1 MSHKESSELRW
12 KIFDCPLSLFLFLIL
27 WIRIRIYLEYGSTK
41 LLNTNPIWI
50 RIHNADENFNYDGL
64 KITQSLSPTNIRK
77 IGARLLP
84 VPIRYGRYLQE
95 TNYSLNVLSVYH
107 KY

>member
-1 MSHKESSELRW
+1 M
-12 KIFDCPLSLFLFLIL
+12 DPDPYLFG
-27 WIRIRIYLEYGSTK
+27 IRIHKAAEYEPNLDPDPKSLDTD
-41 LLNTNPIWI
+41 PIWI